1 MATTAN
7 TQATKELIAKRQGGG
22 VQGQAPTFQDMLSK
36 QLTGQFK
43 AIQSLVPSHVTP
55 ERLCR
60 VGLNAV
66 SRNPKLMECDQS
78 TIIGAI
84 VNCASLG
91 LEPNLLGHA
100 YLVPFWNSTNRR
112 FEAQFQLGYK
122 GLIDLV
128 RRSGEVAVITA
139 REVYEGDE
147 FDYSYGLDEML
158 IHKPCGEDDEDKITH
173 FYAMYKLKTGEKG
186 FVVMT
191 RKQVEKHRDKFTKSK
206 SPKTKEVFGP
216 WKDHFVSMALKTC
229 ITKMAKYM
237 PVSIEQQETRQMME
251 AIQVDN
257 TVLEVKDN
265 TDSLGFGESFINPTY
280 VINEEYEAE
289 GEIAGA

>member
-1 MATTAN
+1 MATVASSKT
-7 TQATKELIAKRQGGG
+7 TKDLIAQKQNGISKNP
-22 VQGQAPTFQDMLSK
+22 ATSFQDMLSK
-36 QLTGQFK
+36 QLTTQFK

-66 SRNPKLMECDQS
+66 SRNPKLMECDQA

-100 YLVPFWNSTNRR
+100 YIVPFWNSSTRR
-112 FEAQFQLGYK
+112 YEAQFQLGYK
-122 GLIDLV
+122 GLIELV

-147 FDYSYGLDEML
+147 FDYSYGLNEML
-158 IHKPCGEDDEDKITH
+158 LHKPCGEDNEDKITH
-173 FYAMYKLKTGEKG
+173 FYAMYKLRTGEQG

-191 RKQVEKHRDKFTKSK
+191 RKQVEKHRDKHTKSK
-206 SPKTKEVFGP
+206 KKDTGEVFGP
-216 WKDHFVSMALKTC
+216 WKEHFVAMGLKTC

-237 PVSIEQQETRQMME
+237 PVSIEQQEARQMME

-265 TDSLGFGESFINPTY
+265 TDGLGFGESFINPKY
-280 VINEEYEAE
+280 VINEEFEE
-289 GEIAGA
+289 VSTAGA